1 MRESDDSSFTA
12 FCMPFHEK
20 ETSKDGTDYYKKYGI
35 MEKKE
40 EREIGGRDGCWKN

>member
-1 MRESDDSSFTA
+1 MREVGDSSFTV

-20 ETSKDGTDYYKKYGI
+20 KSKDGTDFYKKYGI

-40 EREIGGRDGCWKN
+40 EREIGGRDGCWEN